1 MAIKEGKMRYSEIIS
16 DRLDEKLEAY
26 EHPSGLKA
34 YLLPKKGFT
43 KKYATFA
50 THYGSINNRFII
62 PGTSEPIDVPDGIAH
77 FLEHKLFEQKD
88 GSVMEKFSALGANAN
103 AYTSFNMTV
112 YLFSCTDLFEECFK
126 LLLDYVQNPYITEE
140 SVEKEKGIIGQ
151 EIRMYEDDPNWR
163 VFFNFLKALY
173 KNHPVR
179 IDIAGTIESIS
190 RINRDVLY
198 KCYNTFYHP
207 SNMVIFAAG
216 DIDAGRMF
224 ELVEKTIRT
233 QESKEEIKRLFP
245 EEHLSV
251 ENNYI
256 EQKLAVSMPMFQ
268 MGFKDAVTEK
278 PDSREAVRR
287 DTALK
292 MVVEMIMGRSTDL
305 YRELY
310 EEGLINATFDYG
322 YTLEENYGYSVFG
335 GESKDPHRV
344 RDRIMKAVEGIR
356 RNGLKE
362 ESFTRIKKAMIGRF
376 LKQFNYV
383 DRIAGSFI
391 SGYFKDISLF
401 DYLNAFDEID
411 LDYVNALFKE
421 HFRDERMVLSVV
433 KPV

>member
-1 MAIKEGKMRYSEIIS
+1 MQYSEIIS
-16 DRLDEKLEAY
+16 DRLDEKLEVY

-34 YLLPKKGFT
+34 YLLPKKGFA

-50 THYGSINNRFII
+50 TNYGSINNRFIV
-62 PGTSEPIDVPDGIAH
+62 PGASEPIDVPDGVAH
-77 FLEHKLFEQKD
+77 FLEHKLFEQED

-103 AYTSFNMTV
+103 AYTSFNITA
-112 YLFSCTDLFEECFK
+112 YLFSCTDLFEECFR
-126 LLLDYVQNPYITEE
+126 LLLDYVQSPYITEK

-173 KNHPVR
+173 KDHPVR

-224 ELVEKTIRT
+224 RLVEETIRT
-233 QESKEEIKRLFP
+233 QEKKGEIERLFP
-245 EEHLSV
+245 EEQTSV
-251 ENNYI
+251 NSNYI
-256 EQKLAVSMPMFQ
+256 EQNLAVSMPMFQ
-268 MGFKDAVTEK
+268 MGFKDVITAK
-278 PDSREAVRR
+278 PHPREAVRR
-287 DTALK
+287 DIALK
-292 MVVEMIMGRSTDL
+292 MILEMIVGRSTDL

-310 EEGLINATFDYG
+310 EEGLINTTFDYG

-335 GESKDPHRV
+335 GESRDPHKV
-344 RDRIMKAVEGIR
+344 RDRIIR
-356 RNGLKE
+356 AIEEMRKNGMKE
-362 ESFTRIKKAMIGRF
+362 ENFARIKKAMIGRF

-391 SGYFKDISLF
+391 SEYFKGISLF
-401 DYLNAFDEID
+401 DYLNAFDEIG
-411 LDYVNALFKE
+411 LDYMNALFKE
-421 HFRDERMVLSVV
+421 HFSEDRMVLSVV
-433 KPV
+433 NPI